1 MRKGIIYTAMLLC
14 TSLSLLITSC
24 PVYAASSNKQ
34 VDIGQAYSVAFFY
47 KGQYHRISG
56 LEELVPIKCSDG
68 KSVQVRRTALEN
80 FLKEIPPEKWPE
92 IHFDPADIAACH
104 YNVYANSLQMDDCFK
119 QLLNQNKENT
129 GWKDDDFINGKISK
143 PEDVKCDVIPNI
155 FTYII
160 NMYFG

>member
-1 MRKGIIYTAMLLC
+1 
-14 TSLSLLITSC
+14 
-24 PVYAASSNKQ
+24 
-34 VDIGQAYSVAFFY
+34 
-47 KGQYHRISG
+47 
-56 LEELVPIKCSDG
+56 
-68 KSVQVRRTALEN
+68 
-80 FLKEIPPEKWPE
+80 
-92 IHFDPADIAACH
+92 
-104 YNVYANSLQMDDCFK
+104 MDDCFK